1 MIVGQIE
8 MSSHPSIAVI
18 IIPYENHD
26 PNFKF
31 YGHVATNPNINAFG
45 ESKESVL
52 RQIRERILTNQI
64 ETSKRNSIEVLNLN
78 FDDLVIEQVHES

>member
-1 MIVGQIE
+1 
-8 MSSHPSIAVI
+8 MSSHPFIAVV

-31 YGHVATNPNINAFG
+31 YGHVATNYNINAFG
-45 ESKESVL
+45 VSKESVL

-64 ETSKRNSIEVLNLN
+64 GTSKRNLIEVVNLD
-78 FDDLVIEQVHES
+78 FDDLAVEQVHES